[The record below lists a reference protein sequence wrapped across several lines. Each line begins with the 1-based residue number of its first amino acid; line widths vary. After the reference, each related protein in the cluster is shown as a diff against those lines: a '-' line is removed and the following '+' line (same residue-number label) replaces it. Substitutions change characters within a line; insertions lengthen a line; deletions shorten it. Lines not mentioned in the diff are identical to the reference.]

1 MGKVLPGLSIEEA
14 QYISDLENNNNPT
27 IDCLLKIIERLRKD
41 VVDCRT
47 RNPRFDIE
55 EQRYYI
61 FAKEVPA
68 TKTPDDDVQFD
79 VDFFRPRVGDS
90 TGGKFFNCSATSENQ
105 NSSFQVHLEPRVR
118 DFDDDTGEFF
128 DEDRFDESEAGLLIY
143 FDVKEN
149 GPAVEMW
156 PTGEN
161 ARLVLETHNEKLTIR
176 VASTKSKSSPNT
188 HEQEI

>member
-14 QYISDLENNNNPT
+14 QYVSDLENNNDPK
-27 IDCLLKIIERLRKD
+27 IEYLLKTIERLRKD

-68 TKTPDDDVQFD
+68 LKTSYDDVQFD

-90 TGGKFFNCSATSENQ
+90 TAGKFFNCSATSKNQ

-118 DFDDDTGEFF
+118 DFDNDTGEFF
-128 DEDRFDESEAGLLIY
+128 DEDRCDESEVGLLMN
-143 FDVKEN
+143 FDVTES
-149 GPAVEMW
+149 GPTVEMW
-156 PTGEN
+156 PTGDN
-161 ARLVLETHNEKLTIR
+161 ARFVLEIHNKTLTIR
-176 VASTKSKSSPNT
+176 VASTEFKSSQNT